1 MFSNLKQFLLDPAQ
15 LRSRTR
21 ASAVHFVFS
30 AILAAACA
38 ALVYLLWYPAPL
50 GSMSGVSDLF
60 VLVLA
65 VDVVLGP
72 LVTLVV
78 FNTRK
83 PRAELVRDL
92 ALVVL
97 VQLGALGFGMWTVF
111 AGRPVHAVFEY
122 DRIRVVHAN
131 EIPEEFMDRVPP
143 GMDALPLTGPTLLA
157 LRPFKDN
164 SEQTSAIFAALG
176 GVQMSARPELWMDY
190 DKATPAILKAAKPV
204 AALMAAQPA
213 FAAALQQALADHHRS
228 MDNTVYLPL
237 ASRAGFGTALLD
249 ATTAQPVAFLP
260 LDSF

>member
-1 MFSNLKQFLLDPAQ
+1 MPEKFFKLARLG
-15 LRSRTR
+15 RRVR
-21 ASAVHFVFS
+21 ASAAHFLFS
-30 AILAAACA
+30 AVLAAICA

-50 GSMSGVSDLF
+50 GSMSGVSDLV
-60 VLVLA
+60 VLMLG

-92 ALVVL
+92 GLVVL
-97 VQLGALGFGMWTVF
+97 VQLGALGYGMWTVF
-111 AGRPVHAVFEY
+111 AGRPVHGVFEY
-122 DRIRVVHAN
+122 DRIRVLHAN
-131 EIPEEFMDRVPP
+131 EIPEEFMNRVPP

-190 DKATPAILKAAKPV
+190 DKAKPEILKAAKPV

-213 FAAALQQALADHHRS
+213 FAASLQQALADSHRTV
-228 MDNTVYLPL
+228 DNTVYLPL

>member
-1 MFSNLKQFLLDPAQ
+1 VLQNFINPSQ
-15 LRSRTR
+15 LRSRAR
-21 ASAVHFVFS
+21 ASATHFVFS
-30 AILAAACA
+30 VILAAACA
-38 ALVYLLWYPAPL
+38 ALVYLLWYPNPL

-60 VLVLA
+60 LLVLA

-92 ALVVL
+92 AVVVL

-111 AGRPVHAVFEY
+111 AGRPVHGVFEY

-131 EIPEEFMDRVPP
+131 EIPEEFMGRIPP
-143 GMDALPLTGPTLLA
+143 GMHAFPLTGPTLLA

-164 SEQTSAIFAALG
+164 SEQTSATIAALYG
-176 GVQMSARPELWMDY
+176 THLSVRPELWMDY
-190 DKATPAILKAAKPV
+190 DKATPEILKAAKPV
-204 AALMAAQPA
+204 AALMAAHPA
-213 FAAALQQALADHHRS
+213 FAAPLQQTLADHHRS

-249 ATTAQPVAFLP
+249 AATAQPAAFLP

>member
-1 MFSNLKQFLLDPAQ
+1 MLQKFFNSPQ
-15 LRSRTR
+15 LGSRAR

-30 AILAAACA
+30 AILAVACA

-60 VLVLA
+60 LLVLA

-97 VQLGALGFGMWTVF
+97 LQLGALGYGMWAVF
-111 AGRPVHAVFEY
+111 AGRPVHGVFEY

-131 EIPEEFMDRVPP
+131 EIPEEFMGRIPP
-143 GMDALPLTGPTLLA
+143 GVDAFPVTGPTLLA

-164 SEQTSAIFAALG
+164 SEQTSATIAALYG
-176 GVQMSARPELWMDY
+176 THLSARPELWADY
-190 DKATPAILKAAKPV
+190 EKARPEILKAAKPV

-213 FAAALQQALADHHRS
+213 FAAPLQKALVDHHS
-228 MDNTVYLPL
+228 SIDNTVYLPL

>member
-1 MFSNLKQFLLDPAQ
+1 MSEKAFKLPQ
-15 LRSRTR
+15 LGSRTR
-21 ASAVHFVFS
+21 ASGVHFVFS

-50 GSMSGVSDLF
+50 GAMSGVSDLF
-60 VLVLA
+60 LLVLA

-92 ALVVL
+92 TLVVL

-111 AGRPVHAVFEY
+111 AGRPVHGVFEY

-131 EIPEEFMDRVPP
+131 EIPEEFMNRVPP

-176 GVQMSARPELWMDY
+176 GVQMSARPELWIDY
-190 DKATPAILKAAKPV
+190 KKATPEILKAAKPV

-213 FAAALQQALADHHRS
+213 FAAPLQQALADHHRS

>member
-1 MFSNLKQFLLDPAQ
+1 MPEKFFKLARLG
-15 LRSRTR
+15 RRVR
-21 ASAVHFVFS
+21 ASAAHFLFS
-30 AILAAACA
+30 AVLAAICA

-50 GSMSGVSDLF
+50 GSMSGVSDLV
-60 VLVLA
+60 VLMLG

-92 ALVVL
+92 GLVVL
-97 VQLGALGFGMWTVF
+97 VQFGALGYGMWTVF
-111 AGRPVHAVFEY
+111 AGRPVHGVFEY
-122 DRIRVVHAN
+122 DRIRVLHAN
-131 EIPEEFMDRVPP
+131 EIPEEFMNRVPP

-176 GVQMSARPELWMDY
+176 GVQMSAHPDLWMDY
-190 DKATPAILKAAKPV
+190 GKAKPEILKAAKPV

-213 FAAALQQALADHHRS
+213 FAAPLEQALADGHRTV
-228 MDNTVYLPL
+228 DNTVYLPL
-237 ASRAGFGTALLD
+237 ASRAGFGAALLD

-260 LDSF
+260 FDSF

>member
-1 MFSNLKQFLLDPAQ
+1 MLQKFLNSPQ
-15 LRSRTR
+15 LGLRVRVR
-21 ASAVHFVFS
+21 ASAAHFVFS

-38 ALVYLLWYPAPL
+38 ALVFLLWYPAPYS
-50 GSMSGVSDLF
+50 SMSGVSDLF

-92 ALVVL
+92 AVVVL
-97 VQLGALGFGMWTVF
+97 VQLGALGYGMSAVF
-111 AGRPVHAVFEY
+111 AGRPVHGVFEY

-131 EIPEEFMDRVPP
+131 EIPEEFMGRIPP
-143 GMDALPLTGPTLLA
+143 GMDAFPLTGPTLLA

-164 SEQTSAIFAALG
+164 SEQTLATIAALYG
-176 GVQMSARPELWMDY
+176 TPLSVRPELWTDY
-190 DKATPAILKAAKPV
+190 DKAKPAILKAAKPV
-204 AALMAAQPA
+204 AVLMAAQPA
-213 FAAALQQALADHHRS
+213 FAAPLQKALADLHRS
-228 MDNTVYLPL
+228 TDNTVYLPL

-249 ATTAQPVAFLP
+249 AATAQPVAMLP

>member
-1 MFSNLKQFLLDPAQ
+1 MLHKFLNHSQ
-15 LRSRTR
+15 LGLRAR
-21 ASAVHFVFS
+21 ASAAHFVFS
-30 AILAAACA
+30 AILATACA

-60 VLVLA
+60 VLILG

-72 LVTLVV
+72 LVTLVA

-92 ALVVL
+92 AVVVL
-97 VQLGALGFGMWTVF
+97 VQLGALGYGMWTVF

-164 SEQTSAIFAALG
+164 SEQISAILAALG

-190 DKATPAILKAAKPV
+190 DKATPAILKAAKPL

-249 ATTAQPVAFLP
+249 ATTAQPVALLP

>member
-1 MFSNLKQFLLDPAQ
+1 MHFSG
-15 LRSRTR
+15 
-21 ASAVHFVFS
+21 S
-30 AILAAACA
+30 AIPAATCA
-38 ALVYLLWYPAPL
+38 ALVLLLWCPSPYS
-50 GSMSGVSDLF
+50 SMSGVSSLF
-60 VLVLA
+60 ILMLG

-72 LVTLVV
+72 LV
-78 FNTRK
+78 
-83 PRAELVRDL
+83 

-97 VQLGALGFGMWTVF
+97 VQ
-111 AGRPVHAVFEY
+111 PVHGVFEN
-122 DRIRVVHAN
+122 DHIRALLAN
-131 EIPEEFMDRVPP
+131 DKSEEFLGRISP
-143 GMDALPLTGPTLLA
+143 GIDAFTLTGPTLLA

-190 DKATPAILKAAKPV
+190 DKAKPEILKAAKPV

-213 FAAALQQALADHHRS
+213 FAASLQQALADSHRTV
-228 MDNTVYLPL
+228 DNTVYLPL

>member
-1 MFSNLKQFLLDPAQ
+1 MLQKFFNSPQ
-15 LRSRTR
+15 LGLRARAR
-21 ASAVHFVFS
+21 ASAAHFVFS
-30 AILAAACA
+30 AMLAAACA
-38 ALVYLLWYPAPL
+38 ALVYLLWYPAPV
-50 GSMSGVSDLF
+50 GSMSGVSDVFL
-60 VLVLA
+60 LMLG

-92 ALVVL
+92 AVVVL

-111 AGRPVHAVFEY
+111 AGRPVHGVFEY

-131 EIPEEFMDRVPP
+131 EIPEEFMGRIPP
-143 GMDALPLTGPTLLA
+143 GMDAFPLTGPTLLA

-164 SEQTSAIFAALG
+164 SEQTTATIAALYG
-176 GVQMSARPELWMDY
+176 THLSVRPELWMDY
-190 DKATPAILKAAKPV
+190 DKAKPEILKAAKPV

-213 FAAALQQALADHHRS
+213 FAAPLQKALADHHRS
-228 MDNTVYLPL
+228 MDNTVYLSL

>member
-1 MFSNLKQFLLDPAQ
+1 MTIHTAQ
-15 LRSRTR
+15 AIPHTRVPGRTR
-21 ASAVHFVFS
+21 ASAVHFLFS
-30 AILAAACA
+30 AILAATCA

-60 VLVLA
+60 VLMLG

-83 PRAELVRDL
+83 PRAELARDL
-92 ALVVL
+92 VVVVL
-97 VQLGALGFGMWTVF
+97 VQLGALGYGMWTVF
-111 AGRPVHAVFEY
+111 AGRPAHGVFEY

-131 EIPEEFMDRVPP
+131 EIPQEFMDRVPP
-143 GMDALPLTGPTLLA
+143 GIDALPRTGPTLLA

-164 SEQTSAIFAALG
+164 SEQTSAILAALS

-190 DKATPAILKAAKPV
+190 EKATPDILKAAKPV

-213 FAAALQQALADHHRS
+213 FAPALQQALVDHHRS
-228 MDNTVYLPL
+228 IDNTVYLPL

-249 ATTAQPVAFLP
+249 AATAKPFALLP

>member
-1 MFSNLKQFLLDPAQ
+1 MLHKFLNHSQ
-15 LRSRTR
+15 LGLR
-21 ASAVHFVFS
+21 ARAGAAHFVFS

-60 VLVLA
+60 VLMLG

-92 ALVVL
+92 AVVVL
-97 VQLGALGFGMWTVF
+97 VQLGALGYGMWTVF

-143 GMDALPLTGPTLLA
+143 GMDALPLSGPTLLA

-164 SEQTSAIFAALG
+164 SEQTSAILAALG

-249 ATTAQPVAFLP
+249 ATTAQPVALLP

>member
-1 MFSNLKQFLLDPAQ
+1 MLHKFLNHSQ
-15 LRSRTR
+15 LGLRAR
-21 ASAVHFVFS
+21 ASAAHFVFS
-30 AILAAACA
+30 AILATACA

-60 VLVLA
+60 VLILG

-92 ALVVL
+92 AVVVL
-97 VQLGALGFGMWTVF
+97 VQLGALGYGMWTVF

-164 SEQTSAIFAALG
+164 SEQTSAILAALG

-190 DKATPAILKAAKPV
+190 DKATPAVLKAAKPV

>member
-1 MFSNLKQFLLDPAQ
+1 MVILFFQNKRARAGLVHLL
-15 LRSRTR
+15 
-21 ASAVHFVFS
+21 FS

-60 VLVLA
+60 VLMLG

-97 VQLGALGFGMWTVF
+97 LQLGALGFGMWTVF
-111 AGRPVHAVFEY
+111 AGRPVHGVFEY
-122 DRIRVVHAN
+122 DRIRVLHAN
-131 EIPEEFMDRVPP
+131 EIPEEFMGRIPP
-143 GMDALPLTGPTLLA
+143 GVDAFPVTGPTLLA

-164 SEQTSAIFAALG
+164 SEQILATIAALYG
-176 GVQMSARPELWMDY
+176 THLSARPELWIDY
-190 DKATPAILKAAKPV
+190 KKARPEILKAAKPV

-213 FAAALQQALADHHRS
+213 FAAPLQQALADHHRS

-249 ATTAQPVAFLP
+249 ATTAQPVALLP

>member
-1 MFSNLKQFLLDPAQ
+1 MITPTAQ
-15 LRSRTR
+15 AIRHTRVPDRAR
-21 ASAVHFVFS
+21 ASGAHFVFS
-30 AILAAACA
+30 AILATACA
-38 ALVYLLWYPAPL
+38 ALVYLLWYPAPV
-50 GSMSGVSDLF
+50 GSMSGVSDVFL
-60 VLVLA
+60 LMLG

-78 FNTRK
+78 FNTHK

-92 ALVVL
+92 AVVVL
-97 VQLGALGFGMWTVF
+97 VQLGALGYGMWTVF
-111 AGRPVHAVFEY
+111 AGRPVHGVFEY

-131 EIPEEFMDRVPP
+131 EIPDEFMDRVPP

-164 SEQTSAIFAALG
+164 AEHMAAIVAALG

-190 DKATPAILKAAKPV
+190 GKATPEILKAAKPV

-213 FAAALQQALADHHRS
+213 FATPLQKALADHHRS
-228 MDNTVYLPL
+228 IDNTVYLPL

-249 ATTAQPVAFLP
+249 ATTAQPVALLP

>member
-1 MFSNLKQFLLDPAQ
+1 MLKKAFKLPQ
-15 LRSRTR
+15 LRSRAR
-21 ASAVHFVFS
+21 ASAVHFLFS

-78 FNTRK
+78 YNTRK

-92 ALVVL
+92 TLVVL

-111 AGRPVHAVFEY
+111 AGRPVHGVFEY

-131 EIPEEFMDRVPP
+131 EIPEEFMDRVPQ
-143 GMDALPLTGPTLLA
+143 GMDAFPLTGPTLLA

-164 SEQTSAIFAALG
+164 SEQTSATIAALG
-176 GVQMSARPELWMDY
+176 GVHLSARPELWMDY
-190 DKATPAILKAAKPV
+190 DKAKPEILKAARPV

-213 FAAALQQALADHHRS
+213 FAAPLQQALADHHRGI
-228 MDNTVYLPL
+228 DNTVYLPL

-249 ATTAQPVAFLP
+249 ANTAQPVALLP

>member
-1 MFSNLKQFLLDPAQ
+1 MSKLFVRNN
-15 LRSRTR
+15 R
-21 ASAVHFVFS
+21 ARAGAAHFVFS
-30 AILAAACA
+30 AMLAAACA
-38 ALVYLLWYPAPL
+38 AVVYLLWYPSPL
-50 GSMSGVSDLF
+50 GAMSGVSDLF
-60 VLVLA
+60 VLMLG

-92 ALVVL
+92 AVVVL
-97 VQLGALGFGMWTVF
+97 VQLGALGYGMWTVF
-111 AGRPVHAVFEY
+111 AGRPVHGVFEY

-131 EIPEEFMDRVPP
+131 EIPEEFMDWVPP

-164 SEQTSAIFAALG
+164 SEQTSA
-176 GVQMSARPELWMDY
+176 RPELWMDY
-190 DKATPAILKAAKPV
+190 DKARPAILKAAKPL
-204 AALMAAQPA
+204 AALLAAQPA
-213 FAAALQQALADHHRS
+213 FAAPLQQALADHHRS

-249 ATTAQPVAFLP
+249 ATTAQPVALLP